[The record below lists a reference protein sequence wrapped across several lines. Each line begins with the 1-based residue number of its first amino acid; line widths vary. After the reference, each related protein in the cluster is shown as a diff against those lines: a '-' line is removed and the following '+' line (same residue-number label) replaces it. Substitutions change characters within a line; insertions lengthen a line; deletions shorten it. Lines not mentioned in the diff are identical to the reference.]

1 MTISGEELGV
11 ELYDLRQAGR
21 ISLPE
26 VAAIYAQAS
35 RHMHNTS
42 WQQEE
47 GFDQQR
53 NVVYEPNDHNVGFD
67 EPNPEVPIF
76 NDNGTAGYTATIEEG
91 TLLGPVFGPW
101 TSLRDTLQKYLGW
114 TATSLVTAGRALE
127 QIADAYAATD
137 GAAGAELDELSQ
149 GLGEGPEVPEIML
162 PGDPHET
169 VTEEH
174 EISLPNPFGEDI
186 PILDYETEEPAPE
199 PTDPLS
205 VH

>member
-21 ISLPE
+21 ITLPE

-42 WQQEE
+42 WRQTE

-53 NVVYEPNDHNVGFD
+53 NVVYEPNQQNVGFD
-67 EPNPEVPIF
+67 DDEFPF
-76 NDNGTAGYTATIEEG
+76 NGNGTAGYTATVEEG
-91 TLLGPVFGPW
+91 TALGPVFGPW
-101 TSLRDTLQKYLGW
+101 TSLRDTLQKYLAW
-114 TATSLVTAGRALE
+114 TATSLVTAGQALE
-127 QIADAYAATD
+127 LIADAYAATD
-137 GAAGAELDELSQ
+137 GAAATELDELSQ
-149 GLGEGPEVPEIML
+149 GLGEGPAVPEVLL

-174 EISLPNPFGEDI
+174 DVTIPTPWGDDI
-186 PILDYETEEPAPE
+186 TVLEYETEEPVE
-199 PTDPLS
+199 ETTNPLG
-205 VH
+205 VN